1 MTIPS
6 VTLLEEGDAFGGV
19 VGDLLGVGVFV
30 LDGVEGFFFF
40 GVGVGVGLVVF
51 DASAVSLD
59 IAGNKVARTKKKILR
74 EICPINRMVSNQ
86 IFTISR
92 KLVGAHGF
100 GTLGWDY
107 GCSQKSFRLMGLYV
121 LVEPFE
127 GLNARRSEDMR

>member
-6 VTLLEEGDAFGGV
+6 VTLLADGEGVAEA

-30 LDGVEGFFFF
+30 LEGVEGFLFF

-51 DASAVSLD
+51 DASAASLA
-59 IAGNKVARTKKKILR
+59 IAGNTVARTKKKILR

-107 GCSQKSFRLMGLYV
+107 GSSQKSFRLVGLYMP
-121 LVEPFE
+121 VEPFE
-127 GLNARRSEDMR
+127 RLNEVRV

>member
-1 MTIPS
+1 MTTPS
-6 VTLLEEGDAFGGV
+6 VTLLDVGDAFGEA

-30 LDGVEGFFFF
+30 LEGVEGFLFF
-40 GVGVGVGLVVF
+40 GVGVGLIVF
-51 DASAVSLD
+51 DASAASLA
-59 IAGNKVARTKKKILR
+59 IAGNTVARTKKKILR
-74 EICPINRMVSNQ
+74 EIWPINRMVSNQ

-107 GCSQKSFRLMGLYV
+107 GGSQKSFRLVGLYV

-127 GLNARRSEDMR
+127 GLNARNKEHEVRI

>member
-6 VTLLEEGDAFGGV
+6 VTLLEDGDAFGGV

-92 KLVGAHGF
+92 KLVGAHSF

-107 GCSQKSFRLMGLYV
+107 GSSQKSFRLVGLYKP
-121 LVEPFE
+121 VEPFE
-127 GLNARRSEDMR
+127 RLNTKRSEEMR

>member
-6 VTLLEEGDAFGGV
+6 VTLLADGEGVAEA

-30 LDGVEGFFFF
+30 LEGVEGFLFF
-40 GVGVGVGLVVF
+40 GVGVGVGLAVF
-51 DASAVSLD
+51 DASAASLA
-59 IAGNKVARTKKKILR
+59 IAGNTVARTKKKILR

-107 GCSQKSFRLMGLYV
+107 GSSQKSFRLVGLYMP
-121 LVEPFE
+121 VEPFE
-127 GLNARRSEDMR
+127 RLNEVRV

>member
-6 VTLLEEGDAFGGV
+6 VTLLADGEGVAEA

-30 LDGVEGFFFF
+30 LEGVEGFLFF
-40 GVGVGVGLVVF
+40 GVGVGLVVF
-51 DASAVSLD
+51 DASAPSLA
-59 IAGNKVARTKKKILR
+59 IAGNTVARTKKKILR

-107 GCSQKSFRLMGLYV
+107 GSSQKSFRLVGLYMP
-121 LVEPFE
+121 VEPFE
-127 GLNARRSEDMR
+127 RLNEVRV